1 MKKKHIWPFVAALLT
16 LVLASCYQHA
26 EVEPEP
32 PIHVDGQYHAVYVD
46 FDDDTTHTDI
56 NLDIKQVTDS
66 TLKAKMAF
74 YHFYKDNLLYS
85 EVTDECEP
93 VINNDT
99 VTLDFVMSDEGNT
112 VTTTATKRHLNVALR
127 YVNDTLRLLS
137 SSDGDILP
145 VRVPLLS
152 KALTPEDSAV
162 IRFDARLPR
171 MTMVDGMYFVNGP
184 IKKFCASTANGAM
197 IFEYYFDENGVVTGF
212 KDNYGKTFNYEVGEI
227 DEGVYYSLLKRSGWK
242 TELSYNASKQLV
254 SDNTRLSLTSY
265 YYDSYGRMTDGYF
278 KNSRT
283 FYAFELEHNAHGT
296 LVGIKNKNAD
306 RYEMKYNVR
315 NTDNYGNPLE
325 QSLEYSNGRV
335 SAPYHYTYEYY
346 E

>member
-46 FDDDTTHTDI
+46 VDNDTTHIDI

-66 TLKAKMAF
+66 TLEAKMAF
-74 YHFYKDNLLYS
+74 YHFYRDNLLYS
-85 EVTDECEP
+85 EVTDACEP
-93 VINNDT
+93 VVNNDT
-99 VTLDFVMSDEGNT
+99 VLLAFMMSDGGNT
-112 VTTTATKRHLNVALR
+112 GTTATKRHLNVALR

-137 SSDGDILP
+137 SSDGNILP
-145 VRVPLLS
+145 DDAPLFP
-152 KALTPEDSAV
+152 KALSPEDSAV
-162 IRFDARLPR
+162 IRFDALLPR
-171 MTMVDGMYFVNGP
+171 MTMVDGIYFVNGP
-184 IKKFCASTANGAM
+184 IKKFSASTANGAT
-197 IFEYYFDENGVVTGF
+197 IFEYYFDENGVVTGY

-227 DEGVYYSLLKRSGWK
+227 AEGVYYSLLKRSGWK

-265 YYDSYGRMTDGYF
+265 YYDPYGRMTDGYF

-283 FYAFELEHNAHGT
+283 FYAFELERDARGT
-296 LVGIKNKNAD
+296 LVGIKNKYAD

-315 NTDNYGNPLE
+315 STDNYGNPLE
-325 QSLEYSNGRV
+325 QSLEYGNGHAT
-335 SAPYHYTYEYY
+335 APYHFRYEYF